1 VNYKG
6 TTPETV
12 QNGAYLYSLNGKTEG
27 GGGGDTPTP
36 TGDYGT
42 KEAPLTVAKALEI
55 INGLEDNGTVSPAFV
70 KGKISKIQS
79 FNDKYKSI
87 TYYISDDGTDNNS
100 LQVYSGKGLDG
111 TDFAAQTDLETGWT
125 VVVTGEL
132 KKYVNANTG
141 AVTLEINQSSQIVSI
156 DKTTGGGGDTPSS
169 DLGTKDAPITVAKAL
184 EAINAMDD
192 SGETETEAF
201 VKGKISK
208 VQSFNDK
215 FKSITYYIS
224 DDGTD
229 ANALQVYSG
238 KGIDGAD
245 FAAATDLEKGW
256 TVIVTGELKKYVNS
270 NTGAVTPEINQSS
283 KIVSIDKSTGGGGGD
298 TPPSGDAQAVTI
310 AQFNAAAVSNDVW
323 YQLTGTISNL
333 KDGDKYGNFDL
344 TDETGSVYVY
354 GLLSEKGGAKQKFQD
369 LVTAKGVAN
378 GKKITIIGNRG
389 KYQDKIEVVNA
400 YFVSIE

>member
-1 VNYKG
+1 MVGQEAIHIAFYFKAPAEKS
-6 TTPETV
+6 TTWELK
-12 QNGAYLYSLNGKTEG
+12 NFNIAEG
-27 GGGGDTPTP
+27 IADNTGEGDEPTP
-36 TGDYGT
+36 TGEYGT
-42 KEAPLTVAKALEI
+42 KENPLTVAQAMDI
-55 INGLEDNGTVSPAFV
+55 INGLADNGTASPA
-70 KGKISKIQS
+70 
-79 FNDKYKSI
+79 Y
-87 TYYISDDGTDNNS
+87 
-100 LQVYSGKGLDG
+100 
-111 TDFAAQTDLETGWT
+111 
-125 VVVTGEL
+125 
-132 KKYVNANTG
+132 
-141 AVTLEINQSSQIVSI
+141 
-156 DKTTGGGGDTPSS
+156 
-169 DLGTKDAPITVAKAL
+169 
-184 EAINAMDD
+184 
-192 SGETETEAF
+192 